1 MFLNLRRTTYDRVA
15 LHAFLSNRLGTSY
28 HMEVSQGIF
37 LGTHRFHGEKK
48 RDPSLPGEH
57 KGGAMENLPSVM
69 RGDHTTEP

>member
-1 MFLNLRRTTYDRVA
+1 
-15 LHAFLSNRLGTSY
+15 
-28 HMEVSQGIF
+28 MEVRQGIF

-57 KGGAMENLPSVM
+57 KGGAMENLLSVM